1 MKSKVKVV
9 LLAFLML
16 IFTIGCASQQSPDYY
31 RRGQAQGMQKVI
43 YGTVVDVRNVM
54 IEGTKTPVGTVVGG
68 IAGAIVGSTIGGGAG
83 RKLATVAGATAGA
96 VGGSVA
102 EEKITQKEGVEL
114 IIDLDRGETVAVVQ
128 EISVEFFPGD
138 RVRLVEDKDGT
149 TKAMLLGDRGLYQK
163 SSVRP
168 RPDQE

>member
-1 MKSKVKVV
+1 MRIKSTPILV
-9 LLAFLML
+9 AFLAL
-16 IFTIGCASQQSPDYY
+16 IMAVGCASQQSPDYY

-43 YGTVVDVRNVM
+43 YGTVVEVRNVM

-68 IAGAIVGSTIGGGAG
+68 IAGAIVGSTIGRGAG
-83 RKLATVAGATAGA
+83 RQLATVAGATAGA

-114 IIDLDRGETVAVVQ
+114 TIDLDRGETVAVVQ
-128 EISVEFFPGD
+128 EISVEFYPGD
-138 RVRLVEDKDGT
+138 RVRLVEDRDGT
-149 TKAMLLGDRGLYQK
+149 TKAMLLGDRGLYQNN
-163 SSVRP
+163 SVRP